1 MIQGLFSLT
10 YWGPVS
16 YYAQL
21 IRCDQVILE
30 QYDRFQK
37 QTYRNRCYI
46 DGPNGELMLN
56 LAIDKNSRGLM
67 RDTQI
72 SERDHWPQQHWQAL
86 NTSYGGSPFFDAL
99 APEIEALF
107 AQAPQN
113 LAELNLATTQ
123 LILKWLRFDGIVQLS
138 ESWLEPNPVENDFRE
153 SFSPKLRSEQQNPAY
168 PQVFDHKTA
177 FKSELSVLDLIF
189 NEGPAAYDYLRQ
201 L

>member
-1 MIQGLFSLT
+1 
-10 YWGPVS
+10 
-16 YYAQL
+16 
-21 IRCDQVILE
+21 
-30 QYDRFQK
+30 
-37 QTYRNRCYI
+37 
-46 DGPNGELMLN
+46 
-56 LAIDKNSRGLM
+56 M

-72 SERDHWPQQHWQAL
+72 SDRDHWPQQHWQAL

-107 AQAPQN
+107 AKAPQN

-123 LILKWLRFDGIVQLS
+123 LILKWLRFDGSIKLS
-138 ESWLEPNPVENDFRE
+138 ENWLEPHQAENDFRE
-153 SFSPKLRSEQQNPAY
+153 SFSPKHRSEHQNPVY